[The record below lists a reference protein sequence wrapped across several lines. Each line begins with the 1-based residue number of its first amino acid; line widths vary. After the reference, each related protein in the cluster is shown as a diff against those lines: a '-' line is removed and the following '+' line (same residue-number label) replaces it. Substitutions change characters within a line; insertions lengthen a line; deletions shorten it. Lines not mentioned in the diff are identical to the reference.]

1 MSTFEIPGVLSSP
14 QKALVRAW
22 WKKVTAA
29 NPKADDFKVMKLPV
43 VDGGVFGL
51 PLSES
56 LRYAHSSISYIDDR
70 TGIQCFGVIP
80 IVVAKCGSFLK
91 EEGLTVQGIFRM
103 SGNAKR
109 IGMLQTL
116 FDTPDQYGLQLDW
129 KGYNAHDAANV
140 MRRFLNHLPEP
151 VITLDYYRPF
161 KDTMDEEF
169 PSLDAK
175 IDAFQNLIDCLPLA
189 HQYLLLYLLDLLG
202 LFALT
207 NEVTRMDT
215 ASLAS
220 VFAPGLLS
228 HPDDALN
235 PAGYKES
242 QRVLEFL
249 IEHQERFTMPQ
260 PRTSFAA
267 RSLLTKDNSTA
278 SLHRSPSATR
288 RTSISSTATKNTT
301 ISQDT
306 MPMSTKEM
314 KTVDLTSFPSPP
326 LRPKVYSSTSASY
339 SVTGLASAKS
349 YLVDPPSSP
358 VTTKLRRSK
367 TAPSKR
373 DKYGEHEPA
382 QVVYVNKNTSKAKLS
397 AKKAGRWKS
406 IKRVSSTCEET
417 SGDDAKM

>member
-278 SLHRSPSATR
+278 S
-288 RTSISSTATKNTT
+288 
-301 ISQDT
+301 
-306 MPMSTKEM
+306 
-314 KTVDLTSFPSPP
+314 
-326 LRPKVYSSTSASY
+326 
-339 SVTGLASAKS
+339 SAKS

>member
-1 MSTFEIPGVLSSP
+1 MSTFEIPGMLSSP

-56 LRYAHSSISYIDDR
+56 LRYAHSTISYIDDR
-70 TGIQCFGVIP
+70 TGTQCFGVIP
-80 IVVAKCGSFLK
+80 IVIAKCGSFLK
-91 EEGLTVQGIFRM
+91 EEGLTVQGIFRL

-116 FDTPDQYGLQLDW
+116 FDTPDQYGTQLDW

-169 PSLDAK
+169 PSLEAK

-189 HQYLLLYLLDLLG
+189 HQYLLLYLLDLLS
-202 LFALT
+202 LFSLT

-220 VFAPGLLS
+220 IFAPGILS
-228 HPDDALN
+228 HPDDAMN
-235 PAGYKES
+235 PTGYKES
-242 QRVLEFL
+242 QKVLEFL
-249 IEHQERFTMPQ
+249 IEHQDRFSMPQ
-260 PRTSFAA
+260 PPI
-267 RSLLTKDNSTA
+267 
-278 SLHRSPSATR
+278 HRSNSITR
-288 RTSISSTATKNTT
+288 RTSLSSTTTKATS
-301 ISQDT
+301 ISQQ
-306 MPMSTKEM
+306 EM
-314 KTVDLTSFPSPP
+314 ILKDMKSIDLTSFPSPP
-326 LRPKVYSSTSASY
+326 QRSKVYSSTSASY
-339 SVTGLASAKS
+339 SATGLASTKAYS
-349 YLVDPPSSP
+349 ADPPA
-358 VTTKLRRSK
+358 TTETTTSLRRSK

-373 DKYGEHEPA
+373 DKYGEHEPP
-382 QVVYVNKNTSKAKLS
+382 QVVYVNKNASTAKLNT
-397 AKKAGRWKS
+397 KKAGRWKS
-406 IKRVSSTCEET
+406 IKRVASTSEEP
-417 SGDDAKM
+417 GIDDVKI